1 MFLGSWAW
9 SLPRTSRRSLW
20 AVVWS
25 RGESLKRFSTS
36 LCFEVSFIH
45 NYSWTNRHFHRK
57 RNFKCTLLLLKITV
71 KNHKQHFQTLT
82 IPNKDFPPHDIVY
95 KYFPKN
101 KAILASKRKYA
112 MNLILAPLTFGCQ
125 SSVIIVI
132 YSRQVEM
139 PFGEG
144 LDAGKGEVEWIV
156 ARDKPK
162 Y

>member
-9 SLPRTSRRSLW
+9 SLPRTSRRSRPV
-20 AVVWS
+20 VVWS

-36 LCFEVSFIH
+36 LCFEASFVH
-45 NYSWTNRHFHRK
+45 NSSWTHRHFHRK
-57 RNFKCTLLLLKITV
+57 RNFRCTILAPDNCKEPQVTAS
-71 KNHKQHFQTLT
+71 
-82 IPNKDFPPHDIVY
+82 DFDHTKPTFFFPDYMVC
-95 KYFPKN
+95 KYFPKTN
-101 KAILASKRKYA
+101 QFWRCRGN
-112 MNLILAPLTFGCQ
+112 MRLILAPLTFGCQ

-132 YSRQVEM
+132 YLRQVEM